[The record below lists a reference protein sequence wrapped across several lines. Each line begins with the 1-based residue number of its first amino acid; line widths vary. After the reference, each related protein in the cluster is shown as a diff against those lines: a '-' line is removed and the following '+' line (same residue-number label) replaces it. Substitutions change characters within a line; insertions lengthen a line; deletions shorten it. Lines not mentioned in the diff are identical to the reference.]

1 MIPPQELSETDGTFG
16 LINIEKVSWSSYL
29 NKDKKKVDFAENP
42 NSERDLA
49 AVDTKIIE
57 ILRHQFYPW
66 LNKLIENSI
75 VVKLNELV
83 DDHWNLKAS

>member
-29 NKDKKKVDFAENP
+29 NKDKKKVDFADSP
-42 NSERDLA
+42 ATDRDI
-49 AVDTKIIE
+49 DTKIIE

>member
-1 MIPPQELSETDGTFG
+1 M
-16 LINIEKVSWSSYL
+16 INIEKVSWSSYL
-29 NKDKKKVDFAENP
+29 NKDKKKVDFADSP
-42 NSERDLA
+42 RDI
-49 AVDTKIIE
+49 DTKIIE